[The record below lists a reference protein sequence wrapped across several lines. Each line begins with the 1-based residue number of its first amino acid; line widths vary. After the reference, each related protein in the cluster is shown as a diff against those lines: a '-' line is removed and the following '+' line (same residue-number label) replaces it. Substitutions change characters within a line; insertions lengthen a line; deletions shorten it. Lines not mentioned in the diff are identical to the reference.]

1 MQKQL
6 TYNYTLQSMAHSI
19 SIWRFPVEYPL
30 KIQLLGYRFLY
41 QYLRLCRERDK
52 PSINQLNDRLVTLF
66 NQQLQIPL
74 EQLGT
79 EIQLRNRNQTL
90 FEIVDILTQFSPHIG
105 QGLLDLIRD
114 RDDIQE
120 EQKIRVVNR
129 VERKEEKKNIRTV
142 YSDSQNVHNT
152 KINQS
157 VLSVAR
163 HIVGLYNYQIGLDNE
178 LVSDE
183 QLLNRIGRY
192 LNTKYGNRLKESLDF
207 ISTSVATFG
216 INISLQ
222 DVFRAIWLWMGD
234 QKPDLRNDLEK
245 RLVDELREMEGYCTT
260 GHLARLINVI
270 QGFTDDDNLTI
281 KIADKDR
288 AKSVVVAFLSK
299 CVKESGDEKLL
310 EEMLDCT
317 DYYLLFIKKCII
329 KQYYEWV
336 KEEDLEFI
344 QEIPKAVNDFI
355 GKNNYFRTCPEDFM
369 IPLETETETIGN
381 ADLSETSFNTE
392 KEK

>member
-6 TYNYTLQSMAHSI
+6 TYNYTLQSMAHSL

-52 PSINQLNDRLVTLF
+52 PSVNQLNDRLVTLF
-66 NQQLQIPL
+66 NQQLQIPH
-74 EQLGT
+74 EQLT
-79 EIQLRNRNQTL
+79 DEIQLRNRNQML
-90 FEIVDILTQFSPHIG
+90 FEIVDILTQFSPPIG
-105 QGLLDLIRD
+105 HGLLDLIRD

-120 EQKIRVVNR
+120 ERKIRVVNR
-129 VERKEEKKNIRTV
+129 LEQNGNKKNIRTV

-157 VLSVAR
+157 VLSVAT
-163 HIVGLYNYQIGLDNE
+163 HIVGLYKQEIELDNNLPPE
-178 LVSDE
+178 KH
-183 QLLNRIGRY
+183 LLRRIGQY
-192 LNTKYGNRLKESLDF
+192 LNTKYGNRLKESIEF

-222 DVFRAIWLWMGD
+222 DVFRAIWIWMGN
-234 QKPDLRNDLEK
+234 QKPDLRNDLEQ
-245 RLVDELREMEGYCTT
+245 RLVEELREMEGYCTT
-260 GHLARLINVI
+260 GHLARLVNVI
-270 QGFTDDDNLTI
+270 QGFTDDENLTI

-288 AKSVVVAFLSK
+288 VKSVVVSFLSK
-299 CVKESGDEKLL
+299 CVKESGDDRLL

-317 DYYLLFIKKCII
+317 DYYILFIKKCIRE
-329 KQYYEWV
+329 KYNEWV

-344 QEIPKAVNDFI
+344 RGIPEIVNEFI
-355 GKNNYFRTCPEDFM
+355 GKNNYFKTCPDDFV
-369 IPLETETETIGN
+369 
-381 ADLSETSFNTE
+381 
-392 KEK
+392 